1 MNSSH
6 QTHATATR
14 PDPTEDTRMR
24 ILAAASQRFAQF
36 GYNKTTM
43 AEIAEDCDMS
53 AANLYRF
60 FRNKLDIGANLA
72 CGCLDA
78 KLMLVKEIIERKD
91 RPAAERLY
99 DVVMQILNY
108 THGQWANDPRMNEL
122 VNAICDARMDIVDQ
136 HKLNE
141 HHLFVELLEDGMQ
154 RGEFEITDVHD
165 TASAI
170 TTAIT
175 AFGMPLVMPL
185 CSIDVFEQR
194 AKSVVRLMLNGL
206 KSCS

>member
-1 MNSSH
+1 MNNP
-6 QTHATATR
+6 TAATVS
-14 PDPTEDTRMR
+14 DPGEDTRSR

-60 FRNKLDIGANLA
+60 FKNKLDIGANLA

-78 KLMLVKEIIERKD
+78 KLMLSKEIIEQRE
-91 RPAAERLY
+91 RPATARLH
-99 DVVMQILNY
+99 DVVIQILHY

-136 HKLNE
+136 HKFSE
-141 HHLFVELLEDGMQ
+141 HRLFVDLLEDGIQ
-154 RGEFEITDVHD
+154 RGDFDIGDVHD
-165 TASAI
+165 TA
-170 TTAIT
+170 TAIIT
-175 AFGMPLVMPL
+175 AINAFSMPLMMPL
-185 CSIDVFEQR
+185 CSLEVFEQR
-194 AKSVVRLMLNGL
+194 AESVIRLMLNGL
-206 KSCS
+206 KSRT